1 MSETLSDQ
9 NDQKRNKKE
18 KAPKQAELLRRL
30 SAYSRDNQDE
40 EPHLEL
46 QDVFDMDLL
55 QRIQDAF
62 SDATGVAVIIVDRK
76 GRPALKYSNFT
87 AFCSAIRT
95 IPEYFNYC
103 TSSDDWG
110 GRNANSVH
118 SPRIYRCHG
127 GLVDMAVPIQVR
139 GEYIGAILAG
149 QVQIPPEEA
158 ATLPHG
164 APGCPTDFSDHP
176 EFLKL
181 RKDVYHST
189 LKRVRGA
196 ADLMFTIANYL
207 AELSASRIMQE
218 KLQRTNEKLML
229 EMHRRTEAESALRDA
244 DLRALKAQINPHF
257 FFNVLNTI
265 GRLAMLE
272 GATQTQEMVYH
283 FSDLL
288 RYTLKSGDN
297 DFVKLKDEIDNAK
310 NFLHIQKV
318 RQGDHLL
325 FSFDCDETLND
336 AFCPFMVI
344 QPFVE
349 NAIKYVVEARR
360 EASTITIKTEAD
372 GGDILIHIIDDGDG
386 IPDATID
393 ALLGENARTGET
405 EKGMG
410 IGVKNVNKRLRYYY
424 GKPYGVSYVKGLDAG
439 THAIIRIPNKTLPE
453 SR

>member
-1 MSETLSDQ
+1 MQ
-9 NDQKRNKKE
+9 NQPER
-18 KAPKQAELLRRL
+18 AELLKRL
-30 SAYSRDNQDE
+30 STLTGEGEDE
-40 EPHLEL
+40 KAHLEL

-62 SDATGVAVIIVDRK
+62 SDATGVAVIIVDRH

-87 AFCSAIRT
+87 AFCTAIRT
-95 IPEYFNYC
+95 VPEYYKYC
-103 TSSDDWG
+103 TNSDDWG

-118 SPRIYRCHG
+118 RPRIYRCHG

-164 APGCPTDFSDHP
+164 APGCPTDFSAHP

-181 RKDVYHST
+181 RKNVYHST
-189 LKRVRGA
+189 LKRVQGA

-218 KLQRTNEKLML
+218 KLQRTNERLMM
-229 EMHRRTEAESALRDA
+229 EMHRRSEAESALREA

-288 RYTLKSGDN
+288 RYTLKSGEN

-318 RQGDHLL
+318 RQGDHLQ
-325 FSFDCDETLND
+325 FDFDCDESLNES
-336 AFCPFMVI
+336 FCPFMVI

-349 NAIKYVVEARR
+349 NAIKYVVEARK
-360 EASTITIKTEAD
+360 ETSAITIKTEAD
-372 GGDILIHIIDDGDG
+372 GRDILIHIVDDGDG

-393 ALLGENARTGET
+393 ALLGEHARTGKT

-410 IGVKNVNKRLRYYY
+410 IGMQNVNKRLRYYY
-424 GKPYGVSYVKGLDAG
+424 GKPYGVSYVKGLPSG